1 MEKHIVKSYTRDLDN
16 LHLLIQQMGT
26 LTLSQL
32 QATTRSIQTGDK
44 ELADSV
50 IDGDK
55 RIDEFE
61 RKIDSETIKLLA
73 LRQPMAQDLR
83 SITSAIKIAAALERI
98 GDYAKNIA
106 RRSITLSKL
115 PIVESFD
122 SVEKMAK
129 IAYNILKNIMT
140 AYDTLDVNL
149 AIKAWHKDDEL
160 DALYNNLYPEILEYI
175 MQHPEHVT
183 AATHLLFAAKNIE
196 RIADHATNI
205 AGYIHFMVTG
215 QPLDET
221 RSMPKTMVHAHMGP
235 LDFSANQNNV
245 EDIIDLEEINGLE
258 GWQLCKGK
266 NTISQNY
273 IFPDFITCWGA
284 MSKIALKSEAL
295 NYPIIWKNNYN
306 RLEITL
312 SIHDKNKINQKD
324 IDFAKYIDQICLH
337 D

>member
-1 MEKHIVKSYTRDLDN
+1 MEKHIVKSYARDLDN
-16 LHLLIQQMGT
+16 LHLLIQNMGA

-32 QATTRSIQTGDK
+32 KATVKSVHNKD
-44 ELADSV
+44 ENLALSV

-55 RIDEFE
+55 EVDEFE

-115 PIVESFD
+115 PITESFD
-122 SVEKMAK
+122 SIEKMGK
-129 IAYNILKNIMT
+129 IASNILKNILT
-140 AYDTLDVNL
+140 AYDTLDIEL
-149 AIKAWHKDDEL
+149 AVKAWHKDDEL
-160 DALYNNLYPEILEYI
+160 DALYSDLYPRILDYI
-175 MQHPEHVT
+175 MKHPKHVT

-221 RSMPKTMVHAHMGP
+221 RNNPKVRTHAHMGP
-235 LDFSANQNNV
+235 SDFSMEKYVAT
-245 EDIIDLEEINGLE
+245 DLVDPQEFDGLE
-258 GWQLCKGK
+258 GWHLCQKQ
-266 NTISQNY
+266 NTITKHY
-273 IFPDFITCWGA
+273 IFHDFASCWA
-284 MSKIALKSEAL
+284 VMSKIALKSAAL
-295 NYPIIWKNNYN
+295 EYPIVWKNNAN

-312 SIHDKNKINQKD
+312 SSEDKSPVSKED
-324 IDFAKYIDQICLH
+324 IAFAKFIDQAV
-337 D
+337 